1 VLGWSRSNKPSD
13 KFICI
18 RALDIHDLDVMERGE
33 QRGIV
38 EIESETLAK
47 SHYELIF
54 IDVH

>member
-18 RALDIHDLDVMERGE
+18 YALDIHDLDVIERGE